1 MLSGPRASWSC
12 SVSSAA
18 AAAEDEEEEEED
30 DDDEA
35 AADEDEEDE
44 EALREG
50 DEAWRT
56 GQKRGVRRS
65 RASLSSA
72 PPTSRVAYAPHLARR
87 RVGTDH
93 GSQYR
98 SRPSAR
104 PLSIQPYPDT
114 AEARDL

>member
-18 AAAEDEEEEEED
+18 AAAEDEEEEEEEEEE
-30 DDDEA
+30 DDEA

-93 GSQYR
+93 GSE
-98 SRPSAR
+98 SENLLSAR
-104 PLSIQPYPDT
+104 RRVGDNLLQ
-114 AEARDL
+114 RR